1 MKKDTFTPLHAR
13 ASAAHASFA
22 GRFAW
27 RIVSFA
33 IVLSLPGMLTA
44 RAQTDGWYT
53 ARPIGA
59 KTWVIN
65 EPGIN
70 DNMYLLEGADST
82 LLIDAGFGLGNLR
95 DFVKTL
101 SVKPLAVV
109 STHAHPDHTGG
120 NYQFPLVHLGP
131 GDLEAARGLLDP
143 KVTQQIAG
151 MVMKEVRVPDSL
163 KFPDTLALRPT
174 TLVPVRDGHVFKLGG
189 RNVQVIAL
197 PGHSPGSLCLL
208 DGKSGFLF
216 TGDTTTETWLF
227 FKESLSV
234 EVFLGSLQ
242 KLGKSKNKFTR
253 LFPGHGPDLPAATL
267 DELAACCQLILS
279 GKGQAKPYHSFLG
292 IDGLSCSYKSVTIAY
307 DPAKVKIKP

>member
-1 MKKDTFTPLHAR
+1 LPHA
-13 ASAAHASFA
+13 F
-22 GRFAW
+22 
-27 RIVSFA
+27 FA

-120 NYQFPLVHLGP
+120 NYQFPIVHLGP

-151 MVMKEVRVPDSL
+151 MVMKDVRVPDSL
-163 KFPDTLALRPT
+163 KFPDTLALKPT

-227 FKESLSV
+227 FKESLPV
-234 EVFLGSLQ
+234 EVFLGSLR
-242 KLGKSKNKFTR
+242 KLGKSKTNSPGF
-253 LFPGHGPDLPAATL
+253 FPATVRICLPPRWMNWP
-267 DELAACCQLILS
+267 ACCQLILS

-307 DPAKVKIKP
+307 DPAKVRIKP